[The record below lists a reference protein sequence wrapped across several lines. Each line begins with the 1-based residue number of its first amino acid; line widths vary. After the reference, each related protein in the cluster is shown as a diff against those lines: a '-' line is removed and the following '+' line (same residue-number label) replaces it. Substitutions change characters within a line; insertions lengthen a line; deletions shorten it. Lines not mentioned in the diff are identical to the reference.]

1 MNSTSNT
8 ILDCHSAYIIYLIT
22 CSHLQHLEETVQKLN
37 KRINGHMTGFRNP
50 LKHGTVKFYVNML
63 LLECIKEPNIKSK

>member
-1 MNSTSNT
+1 
-8 ILDCHSAYIIYLIT
+8 
-22 CSHLQHLEETVQKLN
+22 
-37 KRINGHMTGFRNP
+37 MTGFRNP